1 MAGLGC
7 HLWVHLVRGRYG
19 DQTHVVGSQG
29 HQAPCP
35 TSLPAPWAARLE
47 KQDSPTADGS
57 ACIQRGM
64 RFPWCHPA
72 SLPGPLPNAPY
83 VLGGIRDGWTSA
95 ACPGSGL
102 VGNMGWAGAC
112 QPGGQ
117 GSSVQRTR
125 QCPALL
131 LASPGLRQAARLSAA
146 GDRHAGWQGG
156 VEESSLILKEVWYP
170 PAYLQTSHGGHQD
183 PTPSLWVTSNIL
195 IYTGIPLLPSYP
207 VLHPYLRCSP
217 RASGEVAGGL
227 HCPGGLRQSRGEH
240 RGPELPAGPQ
250 PGPGGCWWLWQ
261 WEGAH
266 LSGTGALS
274 DLLLGSQAWEI
285 GLQAPR

>member
-1 MAGLGC
+1 MALPASKGGCVFPGATLHLCRDLCQMPLMSWGVSGMAGLQQPARALGIWGGQERVSQVGREAAC
-7 HLWVHLVRGRYG
+7 RG
-19 DQTHVVGSQG
+19 
-29 HQAPCP
+29 P
-35 TSLPAPWAARLE
+35 
-47 KQDSPTADGS
+47 GS
-57 ACIQRGM
+57 A
-64 RFPWCHPA
+64 A
-72 SLPGPLPNAPY
+72 
-83 VLGGIRDGWTSA
+83 
-95 ACPGSGL
+95 
-102 VGNMGWAGAC
+102 
-112 QPGGQ
+112 
-117 GSSVQRTR
+117 
-125 QCPALL
+125 ALL

-195 IYTGIPLLPSYP
+195 IYTGIPLLPSHP